1 MILDVIKVQVVEAE
15 EKETVYKVTLRGF
28 DHNLVKM
35 TTTTEGVSKRDIER
49 YTPMMVGER
58 RNVEFKLL
66 DRTLDEFGIPAL
78 DTDDLEAIQKS
89 RAERK
94 LKEEVDEFHRKA
106 DDILEK
112 RRKAAAEQAGGE

>member
-35 TTTTEGVSKRDIER
+35 TTTIEGVSKRDLER
-49 YTPMMVGER
+49 YAPLMVGER

-94 LKEEVDEFHRKA
+94 LKEEVDKFHRKA

-112 RRKAAAEQAGGE
+112 RRRAAVEQAGGE

>member
-35 TTTTEGVSKRDIER
+35 TTTIEGVSKRDIER

-58 RNVEFKLL
+58 RNVDFKLL

-94 LKEEVDEFHRKA
+94 LKEEVDKFHRKA

-112 RRKAAAEQAGGE
+112 RRRAAAEQAGGE

>member
-35 TTTTEGVSKRDIER
+35 TTTIEGISKRDIER

-66 DRTLDEFGIPAL
+66 DRTLDEFTSNDEKFSSEEIKAF
-78 DTDDLEAIQKS
+78 E
-89 RAERK
+89 ER
-94 LKEEVDEFHRKA
+94 DRMM
-106 DDILEK
+106 EK

>member
-35 TTTTEGVSKRDIER
+35 TTTIEGISKRDIER

-94 LKEEVDEFHRKA
+94 LKEEVDEFHEKA
-106 DDILEK
+106 DAILEK